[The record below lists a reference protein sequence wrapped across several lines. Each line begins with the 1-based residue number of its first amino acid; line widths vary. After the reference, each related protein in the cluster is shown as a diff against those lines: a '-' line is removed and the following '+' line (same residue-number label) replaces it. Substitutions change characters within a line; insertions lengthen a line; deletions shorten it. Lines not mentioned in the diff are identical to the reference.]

1 MPTVIRRSETV
12 TLSEKQREV
21 LRTVGWQVTT
31 SVWSPPTD
39 VYEIDNN
46 YVVRVEVAGM
56 RETDFEVSFD
66 NGVLLVS
73 GVRSDVP
80 DRRAYHQMEIHFGK
94 FSTAIAVP
102 GPVDLDHSAA
112 EYKDGFLIVHL
123 PKAKST
129 EVKIEE

>member
-12 TLSEKQREV
+12 TLTDKRREV

-39 VYEIDNN
+39 VYETETD

-56 RETDFEVSFD
+56 CETDFEVAFD
-66 NGVLLVS
+66 DGVLLVS
-73 GVRSDVP
+73 GLRPDVP
-80 DRRAYHQMEIHFGK
+80 ERRAYHQMEIHFGK

-102 GPVDLDHSAA
+102 GPVDLDHSVA
-112 EYKDGFLIVHL
+112 EYKDGFLIVQM

>member
-12 TLSEKQREV
+12 ALTDKHREV

-39 VYEIDNN
+39 VYETETD

-56 RETDFEVSFD
+56 RETDFEVAFD

-73 GVRSDVP
+73 GLRPDVP

-112 EYKDGFLIVHL
+112 EYKDGFLIVQMS
-123 PKAKST
+123 KAKST